1 MSRTREDVI
10 SAIERVF
17 PNKMVAEVLEL
28 LDAYGVQS
36 YERERERVH
45 FAMVTLSEGDET
57 KLRYLIEVAKRD
69 YRDVLFWADCP
80 EQAKLDTPEKRRVFR
95 QLFEKLGVEPP
106 DALKESDA

>member
-10 SAIERVF
+10 SAIQRVF
-17 PNKMVAEVLEL
+17 PNKMVADVLKL

-36 YERERERVH
+36 CERERERVH
-45 FAMVTLSEGDET
+45 VAIVTLSEGDDAM
-57 KLRYLIEVAKRD
+57 LRYLIEVAKRD

-95 QLFEKLGVEPP
+95 ELFEKLGVEPP
-106 DALKESDA
+106 DALKE

>member
-1 MSRTREDVI
+1 
-10 SAIERVF
+10 
-17 PNKMVAEVLEL
+17 MVADVLKL

-45 FAMVTLSEGDET
+45 VAILTLSEGDDA
-57 KLRYLIEVAKRD
+57 KLRYFIEVAKRD

-95 QLFEKLGVEPP
+95 ELFEKFGIKPP
-106 DALKESDA
+106 DALKE